1 MAEEVSQNA
10 SPDEGEQQDN
20 AQPRRSLARQ
30 LALQGAALLLVFSLA
45 WPLYFLRA
53 AEWNWAAV
61 SGATG
66 AVAFLAARLSR
77 QQWWWQ
83 LIHLLF
89 VPLLWLGMQ
98 LDISP
103 LWYLGAFMLLLLVFR
118 GAATGQIPLYLS
130 GANAAE
136 RLRPLLAEGS
146 ALLDVGAGIASLLL
160 PLAHMRPDLRLAG
173 IDNAPLP
180 WLLGWL
186 RTRNTGIGWFWGDF
200 WKHSLAPYQAVYC
213 FLSPAPMRALWAK
226 ACREMPP
233 GSLFI
238 SNAFPV
244 DDAPEAAEIL
254 EDAESGLVL
263 YAYRI
268 GGKTAANS

>member
-1 MAEEVSQNA
+1 MVEEV
-10 SPDEGEQQDN
+10 DEGKPPREDN
-20 AQPRRSLARQ
+20 QADEQPRRLLIRQ
-30 LALQGAALLLVFSLA
+30 LALQTAAVFLALSLA
-45 WPLYFLRA
+45 WPFYFLRA
-53 AEWNWAAV
+53 TEWNWAAV
-61 SGATG
+61 SAATG
-66 AVAFLAARLSR
+66 AIAFLFARLSR

-89 VPLLWLGMQ
+89 VPLLWIGLQ
-98 LDISP
+98 FNISP
-103 LWYLGAFMLLLLVFR
+103 LWYLGAFMLLLLIFR

-130 GANAAE
+130 GENAAK
-136 RLRPLLAEGS
+136 RLHPLLAEGS

-160 PLAHMRPDLRLAG
+160 PLAKMRPDLSLAG

-180 WLLGWL
+180 WFVGWL
-186 RTRNTGIGWFWGDF
+186 RTRNTRIGWFWGDF
-200 WKHSLAPYQAVYC
+200 WKHSLAPYQVVYC

-226 ACREMPP
+226 ACREMTP

-244 DDAPEAAEIL
+244 DDATEEAEIM

-263 YAYRI
+263 YLYKIR
-268 GGKTAANS
+268 GEGES

>member
-1 MAEEVSQNA
+1 MSEITLP
-10 SPDEGEQQDN
+10 PDEQDRPQEDN
-20 AQPRRSLARQ
+20 QPRRALVRQ
-30 LALQGAALLLVFSLA
+30 LALQAAAVFLVLSLA
-45 WPLYFLRA
+45 WPFYFLRA
-53 AEWNWAAV
+53 AEWHWATVSAV
-61 SGATG
+61 TG

-77 QQWWWQ
+77 QPWWWQ

-89 VPLLWLGMQ
+89 VPLLWVGLQ
-98 LDISP
+98 FNISP

-130 GANAAE
+130 GANAAG
-136 RLRPLLAEGS
+136 RLRPLLTEGS

-160 PLAHMRPDLRLAG
+160 PLAKMRPDLKLAG

-180 WLLGWL
+180 WLVGWL
-186 RTRNTGIGWFWGDF
+186 RTRSTGIGWFWGDF
-200 WKHSLAPYQAVYC
+200 WKHSLAPYQAVSC

-244 DDAPEAAEIL
+244 DDATEDAEIL
-254 EDAESGLVL
+254 EDPETGLML
-263 YAYRI
+263 YVYKI
-268 GGKTAANS
+268 GGEAAANA